1 MRICRFDHPT
11 LGQDR
16 LGIVLGADV
25 ADITALLAHL
35 PPITWPLPFGD
46 VLVAHWHLLAPQLP
60 ASLAAAPRA
69 ALDTVRLRCP
79 LTNPSKVIGIAR
91 NRRDLGTEN
100 TDPAMAATAE
110 ALRRDGDPIRM
121 FIKANSGLAGPADG
135 IAIRF
140 PDQRTDPEAELTVII
155 GRPGTDIPRAHAMD
169 HVFGYCIGMD
179 MTLRGPE
186 SPSSR
191 KSLDGYALIGPWIV
205 TADEIP
211 APDEMDTL
219 LRVNGQD
226 LARANTRDLAFN
238 VASLVSHA
246 SRFYT
251 LHPGDAIM
259 VGTPAAFAPVHAGD
273 LLTAD
278 FTGIGRMDIR
288 LRAH

>member
-11 LGQDR
+11 LGADR
-16 LGIVLGADV
+16 LGLVLGNEV
-25 ADITALLAHL
+25 ADATALLAHL
-35 PPITWPLPFGD
+35 PPITWPQPFGD
-46 VLVAHWHLLAPQLP
+46 ILVANWHLLAPHVP
-60 ASLAAAPRA
+60 AALAGAPRV
-69 ALDTVRLRCP
+69 ALDTVALRCP

-91 NRRDLGTEN
+91 NRRDLGTET

-110 ALRRDGDPIRM
+110 AMRRDGDPIRM
-121 FIKANSGLAGPADG
+121 FIKANSSLAGPADG

-155 GRPGTDIPRAHAMD
+155 GKPGTDIPRAQAHE

-191 KSLDGYALIGPWIV
+191 KSLDGYGLIGPWIV

-219 LRVNGQD
+219 LQVNGQD

-246 SRFYT
+246 SRYYT
-251 LHPGDAIM
+251 LHPGDVIM
-259 VGTPAAFAPVHAGD
+259 VGTPAAFAPVKAGD

-278 FTGIGRMDIR
+278 FAGIGRMDIR